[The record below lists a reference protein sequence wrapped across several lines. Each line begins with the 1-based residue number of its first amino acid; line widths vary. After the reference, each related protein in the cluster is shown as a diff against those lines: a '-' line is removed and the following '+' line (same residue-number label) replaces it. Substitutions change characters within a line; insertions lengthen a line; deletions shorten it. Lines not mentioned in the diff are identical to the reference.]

1 MMEEEEEELIMEGM
15 GMEEDDE
22 EGMGGGLGGGGGGR
36 EGGTDERSA
45 NREMYENVLK
55 DIEAWLPPERRSSQL
70 YTALL
75 GAAAAEGDWKR
86 VEEAYEEARRQL
98 KQGKMPS
105 RAYAFVETCYRKIK
119 AVKELEEEGVEGG
132 REGVAAPAPAAAA
145 VGRRV

>member
-1 MMEEEEEELIMEGM
+1 MEEEEEELMMEGM
-15 GMEEDDE
+15 GMEGEEED
-22 EGMGGGLGGGGGGR
+22 GMGGAGLGGGGGGR

-119 AVKELEEEGVEGG
+119 AAKELEEGGVEGG
-132 REGVAAPAPAAAA
+132 VGGVVAPAPAAAA
-145 VGRRV
+145 GGRRV